1 MKGLRLTIAKH
12 TINTILDTLGESDF
26 VNLIV
31 VRIEILY
38 TAAAEGRGSLCN
50 QAIMLITDGAMEDF
64 QQVRMFTY
72 LFGRELTFADN
83 VKWIAC
89 YYTQIST
96 LADVQENVMEYLH
109 VLKAYMDIPFNTQAE
124 SLLLMPSVAMPVFSK
139 KEETGQGS
147 CSTPLSTLFPLKILY
162 LNLHILPI
170 RVDYILYHIKIDVFF
185 YNLCYYKN
193 GKKLKPKPNCNSV
206 DLSEVEWED
215 TDDALRTA
223 MVKGES
229 GTLSLDIRAT
239 VEKGFTFVGFIH
251 FYLIIT

>member
-26 VNLIV
+26 VNVIV

-50 QAIMLITDGAMEDF
+50 QAIMLITDGFNWPE
-64 QQVRMFTY
+64 Q
-72 LFGRELTFADN
+72 LTFADN

-89 YYTQIST
+89 YYTHIST

-109 VLKAYMDIPFNTQAE
+109 VLKAYMDIVVSCLPFLIH
-124 SLLLMPSVAMPVFSK
+124 SLFPFIDGSTVNKRSCCTLFRNFILIMF
-139 KEETGQGS
+139 GS

-170 RVDYILYHIKIDVFF
+170 RADYILYHIKIDVFF

-215 TDDALRTA
+215 TEDALRTA
-223 MVKGES
+223 MVKGE
-229 GTLSLDIRAT
+229 
-239 VEKGFTFVGFIH
+239 TFYQKKVANKVLENENS
-251 FYLIIT
+251 LIIYSCSNYSKPI